1 MLNSNGSRTDCNIVQ
16 WTTEQPECFRDA
28 SQSTH
33 LLGSLGLRGL
43 GPRSAPYAVRP
54 CDVTTRSM
62 LPNHRAS
69 PRDFDAGDVLRPA
82 VEESKAFWALGS
94 SAQLR
99 FHLQSAGSLIW
110 CTAN

>member
-54 CDVTTRSM
+54 CDVELHNQKYAPQS
-62 LPNHRAS
+62 LC
-69 PRDFDAGDVLRPA
+69 
-82 VEESKAFWALGS
+82 ESSRL
-94 SAQLR
+94 
-99 FHLQSAGSLIW
+99 
-110 CTAN
+110 